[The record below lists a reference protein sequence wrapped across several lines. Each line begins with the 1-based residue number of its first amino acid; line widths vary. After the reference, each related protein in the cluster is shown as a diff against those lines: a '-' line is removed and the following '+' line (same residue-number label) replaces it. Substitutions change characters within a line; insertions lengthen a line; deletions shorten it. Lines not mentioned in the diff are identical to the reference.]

1 MGNAISILIVDD
13 HELVREGLAAL
24 LETKSDFQV
33 IGVAADG
40 DEAVAKA
47 KELHPDVILLDLI
60 MPNKD
65 GLTAIPEILADN
77 PEAKILVLSSFSQ
90 GDKVRAALEAG
101 ALGYQLKESSPSE
114 LIQSIQTVFQG
125 QLLLHP
131 SVARKFFTGAEPPDQ
146 PIQANGELT
155 ERETAVLELV
165 AYGFANREIAQ
176 RLNISP
182 RTASTHVSRILSKL
196 GLDNRT
202 QAALFAFREG
212 LVDQDLEP

>member
-1 MGNAISILIVDD
+1 MQNAISILIVDD

-40 DEAVAKA
+40 DEAIAKA
-47 KELHPDVILLDLI
+47 KELRPDVILLDLI

-65 GLTAIPEILADN
+65 GLSAIPEILADN

-90 GDKVRAALEAG
+90 GDMVRAALEAG

-131 SVARKFFTGAEPPDQ
+131 SVARKFFTGVGPPEQ
-146 PIQANGELT
+146 PIPANGDLT

-165 AYGFANREIAQ
+165 AYGFTNREIAQ
-176 RLNISP
+176 RLHISP

-196 GLDNRT
+196 GLENRT
-202 QAALFAFREG
+202 QIALFAFREG
-212 LVDQDLEP
+212 LVDRDLEP

>member
-1 MGNAISILIVDD
+1 MQNAISILIVDD

-40 DEAVAKA
+40 DEAIAKA
-47 KELHPDVILLDLI
+47 KELRPDVILLDLI

-90 GDKVRAALEAG
+90 RDMVRAALEAG

-114 LIQSIQTVFQG
+114 LIQSIQTVYQG

-131 SVARKFFTGAEPPDQ
+131 SVARKFITGTEPADQ
-146 PIQANGELT
+146 PIPANGELT
-155 ERETAVLELV
+155 ERETAVLELI

-176 RLNISP
+176 RLN
-182 RTASTHVSRILSKL
+182 
-196 GLDNRT
+196 
-202 QAALFAFREG
+202 
-212 LVDQDLEP
+212 

>member
-1 MGNAISILIVDD
+1 
-13 HELVREGLAAL
+13 
-24 LETKSDFQV
+24 
-33 IGVAADG
+33 
-40 DEAVAKA
+40 
-47 KELHPDVILLDLI
+47 

-131 SVARKFFTGAEPPDQ
+131 SVARKFLPGQ
-146 PIQANGELT
+146 SRQ
-155 ERETAVLELV
+155 
-165 AYGFANREIAQ
+165 
-176 RLNISP
+176 IS
-182 RTASTHVSRILSKL
+182 
-196 GLDNRT
+196 
-202 QAALFAFREG
+202 LFRPMG
-212 LVDQDLEP
+212 N